1 MWLSFALITRLTPR
15 LIDDVSTGKKQRDF
29 TAGKTEGIDA
39 IKGAELMRDFDE
51 FAIIRDDLW
60 HECDGAKVDAVDHEH
75 FQSLCRKIRDTVRYL
90 GSLIVE

>member
-51 FAIIRDDLW
+51 FAIIRDDLGMNVTVPRSTPSIMSISNLFVARF
-60 HECDGAKVDAVDHEH
+60 EI
-75 FQSLCRKIRDTVRYL
+75 LCVI
-90 GSLIVE
+90 